1 MEGAT
6 TGSSGTAEERAMNVL
21 VAIDD
26 SDESFHALQWVLDKI
41 LKRSPV
47 TEAAA
52 PESSRPVVTIVHV
65 VESLARYAFH
75 GGHVVDYG
83 RKEQEQNAARILSR
97 AFEICRDKLSLNAKT
112 LILEGDPKDKI
123 CRAVEEMDINLLVV
137 GSRGLADL
145 SMNCCDDEGVSG
157 ECERLLRPP
166 CKMSSFGGE
175 AATTTTGT
183 GRQESALIDASSSSS
198 TSGPGME
205 KWSIYSRVFDYTD
218 MADTSAGTAVEKMRV
233 MVAIDES
240 DESFYALHWVLH
252 NLFPPGGVVATHTH
266 TQTHTHYDDD
276 NSNSN
281 SNTTIM
287 LTLICH
293 GAFSSLRLSWNAG
306 RVSDNLGHTIRTK
319 LKKKLHPQ
327 CSQALHMCAQR
338 MVKAKTC
345 ILEGDPKEMIC
356 DVAEQMQMDL
366 IAVGSRG
373 LGKIKRAFMGS
384 VSDYVTHHAKCPVL
398 VIKQPSDFQK

>member
-6 TGSSGTAEERAMNVL
+6 TGSSGTAEEKAMNVL

-41 LKRSPV
+41 LKPSPV

-137 GSRGLADL
+137 GSRGLGQIKRA
-145 SMNCCDDEGVSG
+145 VSG

-175 AATTTTGT
+175 AATTGT
-183 GRQESALIDASSSSS
+183 GRQESALIDA
-198 TSGPGME
+198 
-205 KWSIYSRVFDYTD
+205 
-218 MADTSAGTAVEKMRV
+218 
-233 MVAIDES
+233 
-240 DESFYALHWVLH
+240 
-252 NLFPPGGVVATHTH
+252 
-266 TQTHTHYDDD
+266 
-276 NSNSN
+276 
-281 SNTTIM
+281 
-287 LTLICH
+287 
-293 GAFSSLRLSWNAG
+293 
-306 RVSDNLGHTIRTK
+306 
-319 LKKKLHPQ
+319 
-327 CSQALHMCAQR
+327 
-338 MVKAKTC
+338 
-345 ILEGDPKEMIC
+345 
-356 DVAEQMQMDL
+356 
-366 IAVGSRG
+366 
-373 LGKIKRAFMGS
+373 
-384 VSDYVTHHAKCPVL
+384 
-398 VIKQPSDFQK
+398 